1 MERNQGM
8 TGGDDVSQGGLGAG
22 TSGPTAGGDGILA
35 DVGAVT
41 NALQGGL
48 TSVPLETA
56 AGLVGRIQLALQSS
70 GSAGTQAVATS
81 LGQLQQALTTGQLDG
96 AGALLGRLATQTEE
110 VATQAPGAVGGSLRT
125 LAGLLSGASKQLG

>member
-8 TGGDDVSQGGLGAG
+8 TGGDIPQGGLGDG
-22 TSGPTAGGDGILA
+22 TSGVTAGGDGILS

-56 AGLVGRIQLALQSS
+56 AGLVGRIQLALQNS
-70 GSAGTQAVATS
+70 GSAGTQEIARS

-96 AGALLGRLATQTEE
+96 AGALLGRLATQTED
-110 VATQAPGAVGGSLRT
+110 VAAQAPGAVGGSLRT
-125 LAGLLSGASKQLG
+125 LAGLLTSASQQLG